1 METSS
6 WSCGFHIL
14 FQIWSAWTE
23 ETSFV
28 SWLIFFFIY
37 HAELNEITLQQSEP
51 LKPQWA
57 FPVNSFCHK
66 YKFISMCHSWHLRI
80 LKQYGALLLAFLFFL
95 LVFLQPPHP
104 TLFSFHWSTNAASD
118 MLTSDQWPVPC
129 VGAHGWFAR
138 ICLKYFPLTLSSK
151 ITDQAGPS
159 TSHSKLPF
167 HNCVPSML
175 HVVRL

>member
-28 SWLIFFFIY
+28 SWLIFFFFLY

-57 FPVNSFCHK
+57 FLVNSFCHK

-80 LKQYGALLLAFLFFL
+80 LKQYGALLLAFLFF
-95 LVFLQPPHP
+95 FLYSSNHPIPPFFP
-104 TLFSFHWSTNAASD
+104 STD
-118 MLTSDQWPVPC
+118 LQMQQVTCWPVPC

-151 ITDQAGPS
+151 ITDRAGPS
-159 TSHSKLPF
+159 TSCSKLSF

-175 HVVRL
+175 HIARP

>member
-28 SWLIFFFIY
+28 SWLIFFLY
-37 HAELNEITLQQSEP
+37 HAELNEIKLHQSEP

-80 LKQYGALLLAFLFFL
+80 LKQYGALLLAFLFFSCIPPTTPSHPF
-95 LVFLQPPHP
+95 FLPLIYKCGKWHV
-104 TLFSFHWSTNAASD
+104 
-118 MLTSDQWPVPC
+118 DQWPVPC